1 MFSCS
6 SQKGRIIIIIVC
18 TNTMPVRATRR
29 VHPSASQS
37 ADPPQKSSFTSS
49 VSLVGGGGAAKKQRR
64 ALSDASNNVDNA
76 SKSRPNRNNGR
87 KNAPVMMESTLC
99 SLSRDD
105 PVQPPPVVANERK
118 DVLYAIEKRAKK
130 VLDALLDELDGDCA
144 CTNSHQSFV
153 LKTRAFDSTSFSP

>member
-1 MFSCS
+1 
-6 SQKGRIIIIIVC
+6 
-18 TNTMPVRATRR
+18 MPVRASTRR
-29 VHPSASQS
+29 VHPSASR

-64 ALSDASNNVDNA
+64 NALSDASNVVVADNA

>member
-1 MFSCS
+1 
-6 SQKGRIIIIIVC
+6 
-18 TNTMPVRATRR
+18 MPVRASTRR
-29 VHPSASQS
+29 VHPSASR

-64 ALSDASNNVDNA
+64 NALSDASNVVVADNA
-76 SKSRPNRNNGR
+76 SKSRPNRNNNGR
-87 KNAPVMMESTLC
+87 KNMESTLC

-105 PVQPPPVVANERK
+105 PKVQPPFVANERK
-118 DVLYAIEKRAKK
+118 DVYAIIEKRAK

>member
-1 MFSCS
+1 
-6 SQKGRIIIIIVC
+6 
-18 TNTMPVRATRR
+18 MPVRASTRR
-29 VHPSASQS
+29 VHPSASR
-37 ADPPQKSSFTSS
+37 ADPPQKSFTSS

-64 ALSDASNNVDNA
+64 NALSDASNVVVADNA
-76 SKSRPNRNNGR
+76 SKSRPNRNNGK
-87 KNAPVMMESTLC
+87 KNAPVILESTLC

-153 LKTRAFDSTSFSP
+153 LLKTRCAFDSTSFSP

>member
-29 VHPSASQS
+29 VHPSASR
-37 ADPPQKSSFTSS
+37 ADPPQKSFTSS

-153 LKTRAFDSTSFSP
+153 LLKTRCAFDSTSFSP

>member
-1 MFSCS
+1 
-6 SQKGRIIIIIVC
+6 
-18 TNTMPVRATRR
+18 MPVRATRR

-64 ALSDASNNVDNA
+64 NALSDASNVVVADNA
-76 SKSRPNRNNGR
+76 SKSRPNRNNGK
-87 KNAPVMMESTLC
+87 KNAPVILESTLC

-105 PVQPPPVVANERK
+105 PVQPPVANDERK
-118 DVLYAIEKRAKK
+118 DVHAIEKRAK

-153 LKTRAFDSTSFSP
+153 LLKTRCAFDSTSFSP

>member
-29 VHPSASQS
+29 VHPSASR
-37 ADPPQKSSFTSS
+37 ADPPQKSFTSS

-76 SKSRPNRNNGR
+76 SKSRPNRNNGK
-87 KNAPVMMESTLC
+87 KNAPVILETTLC

-105 PVQPPPVVANERK
+105 PVQPPVANDERK
-118 DVLYAIEKRAKK
+118 DVHAIEKRAK
-130 VLDALLDELDGDCA
+130 VLDTLLDELDGDCA

-153 LKTRAFDSTSFSP
+153 LLKTRCAFDSTSFSP